1 MMNECPD
8 IETLAAFAE
17 GKLKRNEMPKIAEHV
32 QDCIRCMAAVEAVVE
47 SSPAESQSETS
58 SRGWWLAI
66 AAAVVI
72 AVLGITWL
80 RPRAPLSRLV
90 ALAPA
95 DARIVEPRL
104 SGGFGWAP
112 YRGSMRASGSE
123 TTGSERLKLGGA
135 AAELI
140 DRADRDHHAAGVAML
155 LVDRPEQAIEQLRI
169 AAEHAPDDAKSWS
182 DLAAARYAAALDLGR
197 PSLYPE
203 ALAAADRALRIDPK
217 LAEAQ
222 FNRALI
228 LDRLGLTKEARAA
241 WQRYLEIDST
251 SPWAGEAREY
261 LEHDAQTGVSVLHVP
276 RALAEVE
283 YLGKWGAE
291 QDSHSLDDA
300 RAIGEQLARS
310 TGESMLRDAVRA
322 IDANPNILAEA
333 HALYRRGRIEYS
345 RQNLA
350 DAERDLRLAETKF
363 ATGQSPM
370 ALMARYYVA
379 AVRYDRSDI
388 AGATAELEA
397 LLAAEQPRY
406 IALAAQVRW
415 ELALCR
421 SMDDDWLGAETLLEK
436 AESQFAALNEP
447 ANVAAVQSILAS
459 VLVSLG
465 RADAAWA
472 ARIRSFQILSA
483 MGDDA
488 RLAPFVAGAAR
499 MELRAGKLEAA
510 APLMQLEESLVH
522 GNDVL
527 LANTLTREAVLQ
539 HATGDARAAQTA
551 AKAALVANRIQ
562 QPELRARAEADA
574 QFAEGAAATGRDAVR
589 LLSAAIDSYRQKKMT
604 AFLPETLLLRARASL
619 ALGEKAAAAED
630 LDQGLALRADAG
642 TGVLDA
648 GTSLFDEAI
657 RLALDRGD
665 REKAFEYAERSKR
678 RAGSPTRPGG
688 SEDPP
693 HVSIAELQTRIAG
706 TNAAVLEL
714 HLLGDE
720 LAAFCITANGMSVS
734 RTRATGD
741 EYERFIRPS
750 EIAIQGAKEL
760 IVVPDPRLENV
771 AFAALYDSA
780 KRQYLIERMAVAT
793 AVSAASLSGL
803 LIRHPEPF
811 DSAQG
816 SLVEGPGREEGAEK
830 DHERAT
836 PPPRSLDKPALSGV
850 EGLGMTAMIAVALP
864 SGEAHALPETSAE
877 VGEINRLYSNAIAK
891 EPASFATFADAARDA
906 RIIHIAG
913 HTERQRGPGDVALL
927 FGGGERV
934 SWRTIAGRH
943 FDSAPVVVLAACET
957 LRSPR
962 APGIRT
968 RSLGEGFLAA
978 GASAVIGTLSPIADR
993 DARELFR
1000 AVHRRL
1006 ATGAS
1011 AEEALRGA
1019 QLELLHSS
1027 PAWKSLAVLIRRLPH
1042 EKEKTWETSRFTS
1055 TASARS
1061 SANRSLPRSE

>member
-17 GKLKRNEMPKIAEHV
+17 GKLKRNELPRIAEHM

-47 SSPAESQSETS
+47 SAPAESQSETS

-90 ALAPA
+90 ALAPT

-112 YRGSMRASGSE
+112 YRGNLRASGNE

-241 WQRYLEIDST
+241 WQRYLEIDPS
-251 SPWAGEAREY
+251 SQWAAEARQH
-261 LEHDAQTGVSVLHVP
+261 LKHVAQTLLSVP

-291 QDSHSLDDA
+291 GNSRSLNDA
-300 RAIGEQLARS
+300 RAIGEQVARS

-322 IDANPNILAEA
+322 IDTNPNILAEA

-363 ATGQSPM
+363 AAGQSPM

-421 SMDDDWLGAETLLEK
+421 SMDDDWLGAETLLVK

-447 ANVAAVQSILAS
+447 TNVAAVQSILAS

-499 MELRAGKLEAA
+499 MELRAGNLEAA

-551 AKAALVANRIQ
+551 AKAALVAKRIQ

-574 QFAEGAAATGRDAVR
+574 RFAEGAAATGRDAVR

-619 ALGEKAAAAED
+619 ALGEKAAAADD
-630 LDQGLALRADAG
+630 LEQGIALFEKQRVDVG

-665 REKAFEYAERSKR
+665 REKAFAYAERSKCG
-678 RAGSPTRPGG
+678 AGSPTRPGG

-693 HVSIAELQTRIAG
+693 HISIIELQKRLKG
-706 TNAAVLEL
+706 TNAALLEL

-720 LAAFCITANGMSVS
+720 LAAFCITANSMSVS

-750 EIAIQGAKEL
+750 EIAMQGAKEL

-771 AFAALYDSA
+771 AYAALYDSA
-780 KRQYLIERMAVAT
+780 KRQYLIERMTVAT

-803 LIRHPEPF
+803 LIRHPE
-811 DSAQG
+811 
-816 SLVEGPGREEGAEK
+816 LVEGPGREEGAEK

-836 PPPRSLDKPALSGV
+836 PPPRSLDK
-850 EGLGMTAMIAVALP
+850 LGMTALIAVALP
-864 SGEAHALPETSAE
+864 SGEAHALPETTAE

-913 HTERQRGPGDVALL
+913 HTERQRGAGDVALL

-943 FDSAPVVVLAACET
+943 FDGAPIVVLAACET

-978 GASAVIGTLSPIADR
+978 GAGAVIGTLAPIADR
-993 DARELFR
+993 DAAELFR

-1006 ATGAS
+1006 AKGAG

-1027 PAWKSLAVLIRRLPH
+1027 PAWKSLAVLIRRLPD
-1042 EKEKTWETSRFTS
+1042 EKEKTWATSRFTS

-1061 SANRSLPRSE
+1061 SANRSLPSSE